1 LPWHALV
8 AASEYCRPPA
18 TFEEEK
24 LRQTLLDFDT
34 VVLMKINRVFDR
46 VHALLKELGLDRC
59 GAFVSRAGTSEER
72 VVFDLD
78 TLVGKKLDYLS
89 LLIVKK

>member
-1 LPWHALV
+1 M
-8 AASEYCRPPA
+8 ASERIAVLPA

-34 VVLMKINRVFDR
+34 VVLMQVNRAFDR
-46 VHALLKELGLDRC
+46 IYTILKELGLEDRC
-59 GAFVSRAGTSEER
+59 AFVSRAGTDGEKVTR
-72 VVFDLD
+72 DLES
-78 TLVGKKLDYLS
+78 LAGGNLDYLS